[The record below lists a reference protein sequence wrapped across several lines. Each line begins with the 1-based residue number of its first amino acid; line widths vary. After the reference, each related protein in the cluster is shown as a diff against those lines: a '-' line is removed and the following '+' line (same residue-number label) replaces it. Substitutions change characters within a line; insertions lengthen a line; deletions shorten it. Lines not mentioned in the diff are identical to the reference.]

1 MTQLLNSDARGIR
14 DAVRAYAAKRL
25 APGYLERAKSAT
37 FPWDLHREIAGL
49 GLYGLLAGKGY
60 NPLEREDF
68 VAAGVAVEELAYAD
82 FNVANITIPVML
94 MSTLIRHHASETIAE
109 RWLPR
114 LIAGETYVAFGLTEP
129 ETGSDA
135 ANIKTVARAT
145 ADGYT
150 ISGEKTSVTM
160 LADAEAIILAARTI
174 RDGKDAGVST
184 FLVPLDARGIAT
196 STVADTGWGIL
207 GRGVLHLDGVEVPP
221 ENLIGL
227 EGRAFSRVLNGFDF
241 TRPLLAL
248 TGLGAARASLDETAE
263 YVRRRTAFGAP
274 LAKFE
279 GVSFPMAEHLT
290 KVEAARM
297 ICYAA
302 LEKRSLGLP
311 HTIEAAMAKWYGPLV
326 ASAAVKECLLLHGN
340 YGYSQELPFEQRLRD
355 VMSVE
360 IADGTAQIQK
370 IIIMREKYGT
380 DFVPYERRGSD
391 AASSWQRGAARPA
404 PATQ

>member
-1 MTQLLNSDARGIR
+1 MSFLKKR
-14 DAVRAYAAKRL
+14 DAVRTYAAKRL
-25 APGYLERAKSAT
+25 AHGYLERAKSST
-37 FPWDLHREIAGL
+37 FPWDLHREVADL
-49 GLYGLLAGKGY
+49 GIYSLLAGEEY

-68 VAAGVAVEELAYAD
+68 VATGAAIEELAYAD
-82 FNVANITIPVML
+82 FNVANIAIPVML
-94 MSTLIRHHASETIAE
+94 MSTLIRHHASEAVLE
-109 RWLPR
+109 EWLPR
-114 LIAGETYVAFGLTEP
+114 LVTGETYVAFGLTEP

-145 ADGYT
+145 AGGYT
-150 ISGEKTSVTM
+150 IIGEKTSVTM
-160 LADAEAIILAARTI
+160 LADAEAIIVAARTI
-174 RDGKDAGVST
+174 RDGKDVGVST
-184 FLVPLDARGIAT
+184 FLVPLDARGIAK
-196 STVADTGWGIL
+196 SKIPDTGWGIL
-207 GRGVLHLDGVEVPP
+207 GRGILHLDGVEVPS

-263 YVRRRTAFGAP
+263 YVRRRTAFGSP

-279 GVSFPMAEHLT
+279 GVSFPMAEHIT

-297 ICYAA
+297 ICYTA
-302 LEKRSLGLP
+302 LEKRTLGLP
-311 HTIEAAMAKWYGPLV
+311 HTMEAAMAKWYGPLV

-370 IIIMREKYGT
+370 IIIMRERYGT
-380 DFVPYERRGSD
+380 DFVPYQKRSTD
-391 AASSWQRGAARPA
+391 SASS
-404 PATQ
+404 